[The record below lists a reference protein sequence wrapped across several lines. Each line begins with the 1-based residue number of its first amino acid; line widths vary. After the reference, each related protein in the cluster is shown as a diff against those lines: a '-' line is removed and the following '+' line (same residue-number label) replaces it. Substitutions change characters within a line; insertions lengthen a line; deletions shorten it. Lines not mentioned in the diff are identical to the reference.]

1 MIKIMKYGEVANSDI
16 FARAV
21 PTVNVEDVVADII
34 KNVRERGDA
43 ALYEYCEKFDHAKLN
58 ALAVTEAELD
68 EAMAAVEPKFID
80 ILKKRLPISA
90 SSTKSRCV
98 TALLSMMKTESSS
111 VRRSFPWIVRV
122 CTCPAVRRR
131 TPPRC

>member
-43 ALYEYCEKFDHAKLN
+43 ALYEYCEKFDHATL
-58 ALAVTEAELD
+58 
-68 EAMAAVEPKFID
+68 
-80 ILKKRLPISA
+80 
-90 SSTKSRCV
+90 
-98 TALLSMMKTESSS
+98 TAPFRYS
-111 VRRSFPWIVRV
+111 
-122 CTCPAVRRR
+122 
-131 TPPRC
+131 